1 MPSTFIWEPFSEYF
15 KNLYNIKRSIYKN
28 IPGNKIIFEEENKD
42 LGLVFSYEWMNSEQF
57 GFVRKSKIV
66 NKNQNKIE
74 IEILDGIQ
82 NILPYGVYQKF
93 QVELSTLIDGYK
105 KNELIEELGIGIY
118 TLSSIPSD
126 KAEPSES
133 LKATVVWS
141 TGIDAD
147 KHLLSSHQISNFRSG
162 KKLSNETNKRAAK
175 GAYFVNSSFTL
186 NKDLNK
192 EWFIVSEINVDS
204 SDLTKITSL
213 LKNSHQLKQTIIDDV
228 NSGTEKLINLV
239 AASDGLQLTN
249 DQLSSSRHFSNV
261 LFNIMRGGIFE
272 GSYFIDKNDFI
283 SFLSV
288 TNKNVLKRNKSILEK
303 FESKIAYS
311 KLLGS
316 IDQLNDSEF
325 RKLAYEYLPLSFSRR
340 HGDPSRPW
348 NKFSIEIKDKQ
359 NKKLLNYEGNWRD
372 IFQNWEALAI
382 SFPGF
387 LESMITKFVNAST
400 ADGYNP
406 YRVTRDG
413 FDWEM
418 LEPDVPWSNI
428 GYWGDHQIIYLLK
441 LLELSSSHNPAKL
454 LSFLSEELFTYAN
467 VPYKIKN
474 YHELLKDSKNTIE
487 FDDELNDQILLREKE
502 IGSDA
507 RFIEKS
513 DGHLFQVNLTEKLL
527 VTLLSKLSNFIPGGG
542 IWMNTQRP
550 EWNDANNALVGN
562 GVSMVTLYYIR
573 RYVHFL
579 INVFGRVESKTFSFS
594 EEVNT
599 FFKKLSEVL
608 NSNKHLLTKEISD
621 KDRKVVLDGLGS
633 AGSDYRE
640 SIYQNGF
647 TSNTANVNAKEI
659 LNFLSLAQEYIEHTI
674 KYNKRGDGLYNAYN
688 LMEVE
693 GEEIK
698 IENLYEMLE
707 GQVAVLSSGY
717 LSTEDSIRLLESLR
731 KSALY
736 REDQNSY
743 ILYPDKLLP
752 MFIDKNTIPESNV
765 NSSAI
770 LKYLV
775 DTGNEDIIKIDI
787 DGKAHF
793 NGEIRNSTILKER
806 LLNLNKDEK
815 LNIDENEVKEVLDM
829 YELVFNHSSFTGRS
843 GTFYKYEGLGCI
855 YWHMV
860 SKLVLAVQ
868 ETYFRVYTENA
879 AGDELDKLKEFYYT
893 IKDGI
898 GVKKDP
904 NKYGAFPTDPYS
916 HTPSFAGV
924 QQPGL
929 TGQVKE
935 DVISRFQ
942 ELGVQVSES
951 KIIINP
957 ILLAKE
963 EFLFE
968 KSVYEYY
975 DVNNAKQSLNLQKDS
990 LAFTYCQVPFIY
1002 KLSDKNRIIVFLND
1016 GKQIEFDDFK
1026 MNETMSQSIFNR
1038 DDRINRIEVKI
1049 NR

>member
-1 MPSTFIWEPFSEYF
+1 MTIVSNSEHWMFISSNGGLTAGRKNPDNALFPYYTDDIIHSSHETTGSKTIIHVKDNASTFIWEPFSEYF
-15 KNLYNIKRSIYKN
+15 KDLYNIKRSIYKN

-57 GFVRKSKIV
+57 GFVRRSKIV
-66 NKNQNKIE
+66 NKNENDIE

-105 KNELIEELGIGIY
+105 KNELIDELGIGIY

-141 TGIDAD
+141 TGISAD
-147 KHLLSSHQISNFRSG
+147 KHLLSSHQLSNFRSG
-162 KKLSNETNKRAAK
+162 NTLSNETKKRAAK
-175 GAYFVNSSFTL
+175 GAYFVNSNFKL
-186 NKDLNK
+186 NKDAIK
-192 EWFIVSEINVDS
+192 EWFIVSEINIDS

-213 LKNSHQLKQTIIDDV
+213 LKNNHQLKQTIVDDV
-228 NSGTEKLINLV
+228 NSGTEKLIRLV
-239 AASDGLQLTN
+239 ASSDGLQLTN
-249 DQLSSSRHFSNV
+249 DRLSSSRHFSNV

-272 GSYFIDKNDFI
+272 GSYFIDKNDFT

-441 LLELSSSHNPAKL
+441 LLELSSSHYPAKL

-573 RYVHFL
+573 RYVQYL
-579 INVFGRVESKTFSFS
+579 IDLFGKAESKTFSFS
-594 EEVNT
+594 EEVGT
-599 FFKKLSEVL
+599 YLKRLSDVL
-608 NSNKHLLTKEISD
+608 ISNKVLLKNNISD
-621 KDRKVVLDGLGS
+621 KDRKLILDRLGLVGS
-633 AGSDYRE
+633 EYRE
-640 SIYQNGF
+640 NVYENGF
-647 TSNTANVNAKEI
+647 TSNKTNINTDEI
-659 LNFLSLAQEYIEHTI
+659 ITFLTVSKEYIEHTI
-674 KYNKRGDGLYNAYN
+674 NCNKRSDGLYNAYN

-693 GEEIK
+693 DEEIR

-731 KSALY
+731 NSALY

-752 MFIDKNTIPESNV
+752 MFIDKNTIPESNI

-770 LKYLV
+770 LKKLI
-775 DTGNEDIIKIDI
+775 DAGNEDIIKIDI
-787 DGKAHF
+787 EGNAHF
-793 NGEIRNSTILKER
+793 NGEIRNSTILKRE
-806 LLNLNKDEK
+806 
-815 LNIDENEVKEVLDM
+815 I
-829 YELVFNHSSFTGRS
+829 
-843 GTFYKYEGLGCI
+843 I
-855 YWHMV
+855 
-860 SKLVLAVQ
+860 
-868 ETYFRVYTENA
+868 
-879 AGDELDKLKEFYYT
+879 KLK
-893 IKDGI
+893 
-898 GVKKDP
+898 
-904 NKYGAFPTDPYS
+904 
-916 HTPSFAGV
+916 
-924 QQPGL
+924 
-929 TGQVKE
+929 
-935 DVISRFQ
+935 
-942 ELGVQVSES
+942 
-951 KIIINP
+951 
-957 ILLAKE
+957 
-963 EFLFE
+963 
-968 KSVYEYY
+968 
-975 DVNNAKQSLNLQKDS
+975 
-990 LAFTYCQVPFIY
+990 
-1002 KLSDKNRIIVFLND
+1002 
-1016 GKQIEFDDFK
+1016 
-1026 MNETMSQSIFNR
+1026 
-1038 DDRINRIEVKI
+1038 
-1049 NR
+1049 